1 MKLVV
6 LTSESAIP
14 EEATALNVLFSN
26 GLMNLHLRKPLFE
39 IEEYKILLD
48 QINPEYYDR
57 IVVHFHHELCG
68 EYGLKGIHLQE
79 KTRINLGDDLP
90 GYISVFKGN
99 GFSVSSSFHEP
110 EEIKQCTTTFD
121 YVFLSPVF
129 DSISKFGY
137 EGKGFN
143 VRQLAAT
150 VVGMG
155 GVNENTIQKTF
166 NLGYKGAGVLG
177 GIWNSEDYLHSFKA
191 IKTACEY
198 VVKLKIER

>member
-6 LTSESAIP
+6 LTSDKGIP
-14 EEATALNVLFSN
+14 DEASVLNALFSN

-39 IEEYKILLD
+39 IEDYRKLLD
-48 QINPEYYDR
+48 LINPEYYDR

-79 KTRINLGDDLP
+79 KIRVGLTDNLP
-90 GYISVFKGN
+90 NYISGFKGN
-99 GFSVSSSFHEP
+99 GYSVSSSFHQP
-110 EEIKQCTTTFD
+110 QEIEDCKISFD
-121 YVFLSPVF
+121 YVLLSPVF

-143 VRQLAAT
+143 VRQLTAT
-150 VVGMG
+150 VIGMG
-155 GVNENTIQKTF
+155 GVNEHTVQKTF

-177 GIWNSEDYLHSFKA
+177 GIWNSEDYLKSFLA
-191 IKTACEY
+191 IKKACDN
-198 VVKLKIER
+198 VVKLKIE